1 MSNYTNVI
9 KQPLPQPHTDFID
22 DAFATAKFSF
32 LVGGAVGLQVP
43 LPLLY
48 LLCGVS
54 LTIRADFERR
64 PT

>member
-32 LVGGAVGLQVP
+32 LVGGAVGLQVH
-43 LPLLY
+43 LLE
-48 LLCGVS
+48 L
-54 LTIRADFERR
+54 
-64 PT
+64 